1 MGSGPNGCFTP
12 RTYQHVNLG
21 VAGIVL
27 YPIALL
33 WSFVGTQYIADEYFS
48 VALDGIVE
56 LYHIDPDVA
65 GATILAVGTS
75 FPELICG
82 FASQFLSS
90 GGDSGAVAFGVTVG
104 SAIFNQLVIVAA
116 CASRRRHK
124 HVFAYD
130 FYIHRCAREP
140 GRRDAFELPR
150 HFERHDHLVRD
161 DHFGHVDAV

>member
-116 CASRRRHK
+116 CALVSPGGEMRLT
-124 HVFAYD
+124 
-130 FYIHRCAREP
+130 ARKSNHA
-140 GRRDAFELPR
+140 RLDLPR
-150 HFERHDHLVRD
+150 DLRRVRRI
-161 DHFGHVDAV
+161 VILDAIPGIVPGPASR

>member
-75 FPELICG
+75 FPRDPVGDERLGRDAPARLDLPRDLRRVRRICH
-82 FASQFLSS
+82 
-90 GGDSGAVAFGVTVG
+90 
-104 SAIFNQLVIVAA
+104 
-116 CASRRRHK
+116 SRR
-124 HVFAYD
+124 D
-130 FYIHRCAREP
+130 PGHRAGAGVALDTRVR
-140 GRRDAFELPR
+140 GTLPTPPYVPAAAPP
-150 HFERHDHLVRD
+150 LPLNV
-161 DHFGHVDAV
+161 